1 MAFIFGAMLVVAGCA
16 FGFQFGR
23 VFGREDAAKIVL
35 RRFGGSSVAQQV
47 ADAIRGMA

>member
-1 MAFIFGAMLVVAGCA
+1 MLVVAGCA

-35 RRFGGSSVAQQV
+35 KCFGGSNGAQQL
-47 ADAIRGMA
+47 ADTIRGMA